1 MPQCALSTKSRH
13 SPFSL
18 AFAFGCDLF
27 ESESE
32 IAKVNWR
39 APGKRL
45 LDRIFDLAII
55 GGGINGCGIARDAAG
70 RGNSVFLCE
79 MNDLASGTSSWS
91 TKLVHGGLR
100 YLEYYEF
107 RLVREALIER
117 EILWQIAP
125 HIIRPLRFV
134 LPHHSGLRPAWLLRL
149 GLFLYDHI
157 GGRHLLPPTRSVDLT
172 RDEVGK
178 PLVPNR
184 YTRAFEYSDCFVDDA
199 RLVVLTA
206 RDAADRGAEIRTRTR
221 AVEIRQADG
230 IWQVTVEDTSSG
242 IRSTIKARA
251 LVNAGGPW
259 VEDVLRSGAGV
270 NARAKV
276 RLVQGS
282 HIVVRK
288 LYAHDRAYMF
298 QNSDG
303 RIVFVIPYQDDFTL
317 IGTTDR
323 DFDGDPSNVKA
334 STEEIKYLCDSVSE
348 YLAKPVSPEDVVWT
362 YAGVRPLYDDG
373 ASEAKAATRD
383 YVFEL
388 DTPGGA
394 PLLSIYGGKITTYR
408 RLAEEALERLA
419 PYLRSATPREDFK
432 AKKGWTG
439 KSPLPG
445 GDMDVSA
452 VAALAAELTRTY
464 PFLTLAD
471 ASRLAHA
478 YGTRAAKWLGHAR
491 SLADLGRC
499 FGAGLTESEV
509 RYLMASEWA
518 RSAEDI
524 VWRRSKLGL
533 RLSADEIAAL
543 EDWIAANHVAPERPL
558 LEAGRRT

>member
-1 MPQCALSTKSRH
+1 VKGER
-13 SPFSL
+13 
-18 AFAFGCDLF
+18 
-27 ESESE
+27 
-32 IAKVNWR
+32 R
-39 APGKRL
+39 GKCQ

-55 GGGINGCGIARDAAG
+55 GGGVNGCGIARDAAG
-70 RGNSVFLCE
+70 RGNTVFLCE

-134 LPHHSGLRPAWLLRL
+134 LPHHAGLRPAWLLRL

-157 GGRHLLPPTRSVDLT
+157 GGRNLLPPTRSVDLAH
-172 RDEVGK
+172 DAVGK
-178 PLVPNR
+178 PLIANR
-184 YTRAFEYSDCFVDDA
+184 YTKGFEYSDCFVDDA

-206 RDAADRGAEIRTRTR
+206 RDAADRGADIRTRTR
-221 AVEIRQADG
+221 ATDIRQADG
-230 IWQVTVEDTSSG
+230 IWQVTVENTLTQERAT
-242 IRSTIKARA
+242 IRARV

-288 LYAHDRAYMF
+288 LYEHDRAYMF
-298 QNSDG
+298 QNADG

-323 DFDGDPSNVKA
+323 DYHGDPSQVKA
-334 STEEIKYLCDSVSE
+334 TAEEIKYLCDAASE
-348 YLAKPVSPEDVVWT
+348 YLAKPVTPEAVVWT

-373 ASEAKAATRD
+373 ANEAKAATRD

-408 RLAEEALERLA
+408 RLAEEALERLS
-419 PYLRSATPREDFK
+419 PYLRSAKARE
-432 AKKGWTG
+432 GWTG

-445 GDMDVSA
+445 GDLDVSA
-452 VAALAAELTRTY
+452 LPALTAELRRNY
-464 PFLTLAD
+464 PFLTEEH

-478 YGTRAAKWLGHAR
+478 YGTRASKLLGNTK
-491 SLADLGRC
+491 SLADLGQS
-499 FGAGLTESEV
+499 FGATLTASEIK
-509 RYLMASEWA
+509 YLMASEWA
-518 RSAEDI
+518 LTADDI

-533 RLSADEIAAL
+533 RLSADEIAVIDA
-543 EDWIAANHVAPERPL
+543 WIAALKVQPEGSLR
-558 LEAGRRT
+558 EAGVRP